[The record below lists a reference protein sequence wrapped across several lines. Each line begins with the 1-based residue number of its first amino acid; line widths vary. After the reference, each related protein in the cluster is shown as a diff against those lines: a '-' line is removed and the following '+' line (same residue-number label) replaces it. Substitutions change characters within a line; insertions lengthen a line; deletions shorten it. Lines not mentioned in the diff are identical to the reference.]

1 MFNRVVQW
9 LIFFQFLGAYV
20 PYGLVGRAFE
30 NLGGGVQVP
39 RHSGV
44 HPGDHLIVVEHLF
57 IEYCPRKNFFI
68 HLFCAQRVKEM
79 ASFNWQ
85 SYNFDFYGMDQMEP
99 PPGHLLLYP
108 VQVGC
113 TLALV

>member
-1 MFNRVVQW
+1 MAFSS
-9 LIFFQFLGAYV
+9 QFPGAYV

-57 IEYCPRKNFFI
+57 IEHCPRKNLFI

-113 TLALV
+113 TF